1 MRTLLALLLALCAAA
16 CGTTQ
21 LPPPTAHEEVA
32 VWLTEAPRTLAVE
45 VDRDLPK
52 AVVRTRDHHVGQRLG
67 SGVWGA
73 ATGGVLTV
81 AAGCAGGGPI
91 GCLLGAMV
99 APAGMVIGGVAG
111 ASKVQ
116 STDALQPAA
125 AAGNGPARMNVP
137 QGVDFAQLLEQ
148 QVVSYGDG
156 KGRLKLHSSAS
167 AAAADE
173 AILRLRITDL
183 ELFGDPGDDP
193 SLALIVR
200 VAAEVRLPS
209 GTSVNWG
216 PYDYTGSS
224 RYVSTWLKNDAALFR
239 KELQLVAR
247 DVAKRASV
255 DLRAAPSR
263 EAVAKVAWARQL
275 AADPDRA
282 HWERVRASCNPAQL
296 QSYLDKYPH
305 GKYAGQAQSRLAAFS
320 SPYSKIWLAGGCA

>member
-1 MRTLLALLLALCAAA
+1 MRRLLALLLALSAAA

-32 VWLTEAPRTLAVE
+32 VWLAEAPRTLAVE
-45 VDRDLPK
+45 VDRELPP
-52 AVVRTRDHHVGQRLG
+52 AVVRTRDHHVVQRVG
-67 SGVWGA
+67 AGVGGA
-73 ATGGVLTV
+73 ALGGAYTL
-81 AAGCAGGGPI
+81 AAGCVGGGPI

-99 APAGMVIGGVAG
+99 APVGMVIGGVAG
-111 ASKVQ
+111 AAQIQ
-116 STDALQPAA
+116 STDALKPAA

-137 QGVDFAQLLEQ
+137 PGVDFPHLLEQ

-156 KGRLKLHSSAS
+156 KGRLKLHSSAI
-167 AAAADE
+167 ARGADE

-183 ELFGDPGDDP
+183 ELFGEAGDDP
-193 SLALIVR
+193 SLAFIVR

-216 PYDYTGSS
+216 PYEYTGSAH
-224 RYVSTWLKNDAALFR
+224 YVSTWLKDDAALLR

-247 DVAKRASV
+247 DVAKRTSV
-255 DLRAAPSR
+255 DLRAVPSR

-282 HWERVRASCNPAQL
+282 HWERVRASCNPAEL
-296 QSYLDKYPH
+296 HTYLDAYPQ
-305 GKYAGQAQSRLAAFS
+305 GKYAAQAQSRLAAFN
-320 SPYSKIWLAGGCA
+320 SPYAKVWLAGGCG